1 MLELQKF
8 LLEKDPTRLELLKYV
23 PNSKNE
29 IKICVYR
36 NHSFEIV
43 EHTIGAYLDFS
54 NLKAKFVYSDYDDSL
69 SFLNIDTTADL
80 LIIWLDISRYKTSNV
95 EGFISE
101 RISTLRKTYKKP
113 IIFAG
118 ANAKVNLKDD
128 SVVQFDF
135 SNIEKEMGQSF
146 LDERLEFATGTK
158 LSGKSLIK
166 VSKELGLKYIPAIV
180 KTPLKAIVVDLDNTL
195 YKGVLG
201 EDGINGIE
209 LTEGHKLLQAKL
221 KEKAKEGWF
230 LCVISKNNAD
240 DVNEMFEKRSD
251 FPLHKEDFTAIEASW
266 DSKPISMG
274 KIIKK
279 LNIGIDSV
287 LFIDDNMGE
296 LAQMVS
302 TYPSVKVLHA
312 LDDAKKSADMLAYY
326 PGLLKFGTKM
336 EDAIRSNDTKANE
349 ERQKLQESLS
359 PEDYIKSLEMR
370 IEYFVDDKNFAPRI
384 SELANKTNQ
393 FIFSYKRYDLPTVEK
408 LMESKDAVVIS
419 ATLSDKL
426 SESGTIAV
434 CVGKKED
441 DLLVIEECFVSC
453 RALGRGIDD
462 VLVLK
467 MYKLASEVL
476 NTTKLKVNFTKGERN
491 LPAEKFIETYLDK
504 YQNKEGQMDL
514 TFNESLVN
522 IKVNRG

>member
-23 PNSKNE
+23 PESKNE

-54 NLKAKFVYSDYDDSL
+54 NLKANFVYSDYDDSL
-69 SFLNIDTTADL
+69 TFLNIDTTADL
-80 LIIWLDISRYKTSNV
+80 LIIWLDVSRYKTDNV

-101 RISTLRKTYKKP
+101 RIATLRKTYKKP

-118 ANAKVNLKDD
+118 ANRKVKLSDE

-135 SNIEKEMGQSF
+135 SPIEKEMGQDF
-146 LDERLEFATGTK
+146 LDERIEFATGTK

-166 VSKELGLKYIPAIV
+166 VSKELGLKYIPAVV

-209 LTEGHKLLQAKL
+209 LTEGHKLLQGKL

-266 DSKPISMG
+266 DNKPVSMG

-279 LNIGIDSV
+279 LNIGIDAV
-287 LFIDDNMGE
+287 LFLDDNMGE

-312 LDDAKKSADMLAYY
+312 LDDAHITARMLDYY

-359 PEDYIKSLEMR
+359 PEEYIKSLEMR
-370 IEYFVDDKNFAPRI
+370 IEYFIDNKQFAPRI

-393 FIFSYKRYDLPTVEK
+393 FIFSYKRYDLPTVES
-408 LMESKDAVVIS
+408 LMESKEAVVIS

-434 CVGKKED
+434 CVGKKQGE
-441 DLLVIEECFVSC
+441 LLVIEECFVSC

-467 MYKLASEVL
+467 MFKLASEQL
-476 NTTKLKVNFTKGERN
+476 NTSKLRVNFTKGERN

-504 YQNKEGQMDL
+504 YQNKESLMDL
-514 TFNESLVN
+514 SFNESLVN